1 MRMSPWFLQ
10 NETLF
15 SVVFCQLTIWHSHLK
30 LTISFYLLIWLWSRI
45 ETHCICAPYK
55 NEMYPAVSLFWRK
68 SYQTWIKN
76 RIRLIKMQTAYL
88 LFQLY
93 QTGFTD
99 IFLALQKQ
107 PSTVMVLDC
116 YYNKFYVRKFWY
128 NFMNVL
134 LTARHNRK
142 MDGFFVTRYFKTNGF
157 ANAP

>member
-30 LTISFYLLIWLWSRI
+30 LTISFYLLIGLWSRI
-45 ETHCICAPYK
+45 ETHCTCAPYK

-76 RIRLIKMQTAYL
+76 RIRLIKMHTAYL
-88 LFQLY
+88 LFQPY

-99 IFLALQKQ
+99 ILLALQKQ

-142 MDGFFVTRYFKTNGF
+142 MDGCFVTRYFKTNGF